1 MKNHLAAHLHASA
14 NGAAGDHTETI
25 GFDVFVH
32 TGAPTAVGPAVLPP
46 APDLQHLGIVAADA
60 IAPAPGARV
69 EVVFIEQNVSDL
81 DGMLRAI
88 GGGREV
94 HVLDAAQDGLQ
105 QMAQILAGRS
115 GIDAIHLVTHGADAS
130 LSLGSLTLK
139 ADNTD
144 AHAADLQTIG
154 RSMKDGG
161 DIMLYGCN
169 VAAGADGA
177 AWLDRLAIVTGAD
190 VAASSNL
197 TGGAELGGDW
207 TLEVNSGKIDTPSL
221 VTPDQAQLYHAVL
234 SLTSTV
240 TFANGANFVNI
251 GGATANDDVIYKV
264 HADPGYQLK
273 IDGANSGVVNYGG
286 PNIIANYQ
294 QGSEHQVTMSF
305 QAGQVFSIGY
315 IRLTNLGNTIP
326 DQDLVF
332 RGYSASNQLIATN
345 TYTLPADNSGAV
357 SRTFTFS
364 GMTDIATL
372 KVSATSIG
380 NTIQVLQIDALA
392 LSNIHILA
400 PDTTPPTLAITS
412 SASTL
417 KIGETATITFT
428 FSEDPG
434 STFTWNGSS
443 GDVTVTGG
451 TLGAISGSGLT
462 RTAIFTPTASTNG
475 GSASIS
481 VAAGTYT
488 DAAGN
493 GGGAGS
499 AVTISYDTQAPAV
512 SAPVLASGSD
522 SGVSGSDALTNVVT
536 PTLTGT
542 AEAGATVKL
551 YDSNGTTLLGTT
563 VATGG
568 AWSITSTTLG
578 AGTHTLKA
586 TATDAAGNVS
596 ALSSAL
602 AVTIDTSA
610 PTVAITSNVATL
622 KIGETATITFTFSE
636 DPGAGFTW
644 NGSSGAVTVTGGTL
658 GAISGTGLTRTA
670 TFTPTNGVDAGT
682 ASISVAAGAY
692 TDKAGNAGGAGSAL
706 ALSYDTLA
714 PAAPST
720 PDLAAASDSG
730 TSNSD
735 NITNITTPTFT
746 GTATSGA
753 TVTLYDTDGITVLGS
768 TIASGGA
775 WSIVSSTLAAGIHQI
790 SASVSDAAGNVSVSS
805 ALSVDIATAPP
816 TLAITSSAA
825 TLNSAQTAIITFTFS
840 SDPGASFTW
849 DGTAGDVVVSGGTLG
864 AISGS
869 GLTRTAVFTPTAGL
883 NNGSASITVTAG
895 AYTDA
900 VNNSGGAGT
909 SPSISID
916 TLAPNAPAAPTLNSD
931 SGASS
936 SDGIT
941 NVVTPA
947 FSGTAEAN
955 AVVTLYDSD
964 GTTVLGTTSANGSGN
979 WNITSAALA
988 AGAHS
993 ITVRQTDAAGN
1004 VSPASAAQNITI
1016 DLTAP
1021 TAIALSTTTASSG
1034 SALAGAALATLSATD
1049 AQAISYSLVTG
1060 SAGNDA
1066 SNALFTIV
1074 GSTLKPVANL
1084 ALGTYQLYVSATD
1097 AAGNHAEQALTFTVN
1112 SGPSVTAI
1120 ERAAAASATVPGAD
1134 NSVVYRV
1141 TFSELVTGVDASDFS
1156 VHGTGASGT
1165 VASVVDTGDGIHYQ
1179 VTVSGISG
1187 DGTLRLDLN
1196 ASATG
1201 IQNGVSSAITGG
1213 YTSGQTYTIDR
1224 TAPAAP
1230 STPVM
1235 TTATDTGASNA
1246 DGITSNT
1253 SPVFTGTGEIGSTVT
1268 LYDASNSNALI
1279 GSATVDGT
1287 GHYSITP
1294 SAPLTP
1300 GAHQLYAQASDAAA
1314 NTSTHSANLAVV
1326 IDTAA
1331 PTAILLPT
1339 STVYT
1344 NAGLNAVVGTLGATD
1359 VGGSGALTYQLEA
1372 GAGDTNNGNFTI
1384 SNGVLTLNDPSAVGV
1399 ATESIRIKVT
1409 DAAGNA
1415 YSQVLAVQVSAPPP
1429 PPDTSTPT
1437 VDGVPVTTAPVTLPG
1452 GGSGTTVTIPVVT
1465 AGQGTTDGATN
1476 VADIPLVTA
1485 NNSALLTAQVP
1496 VGAGLSATGG
1506 SSQPAGNSLEQLI
1519 AAIKAQTTTHDAAD
1533 QGHLTGNG
1541 TQFLGL
1547 LRDDVPLL
1555 VSTITLSNVDV
1566 AVSTPLTLTGT
1577 SAANQ
1582 HTALVIDTSA
1592 LPGNANIVL
1601 NHVDF
1606 AAVVGAATVTGN
1618 TAGQIIT
1625 GDSASQHVTISAG
1638 TASQIHVGGGSDVLQ
1653 YGINSAA
1660 ATQVAGAPQAA
1671 RLFSAPL
1678 VPNST
1683 TTGSLTAATSILL
1696 NGGKDADTASFAKAQ
1711 SAYTIDQRDGYV
1723 LLTDNSDAT
1732 QRITVTNVERLQFQD
1747 GSVAVQS
1754 RDALTTI
1761 AGLYASVLGRQAEI
1775 AGFNFWGA
1783 FEANGMSLGAIT
1795 VGILNS
1801 SEAIARGYGLNGDA
1815 THDINTL
1822 YQALFGR
1829 QGEIAGIEFWK
1840 DLMTHGY
1847 SIVDVANGFVGSA
1860 EMVGHKLAATGWDLV
1875 F

>member
-1 MKNHLAAHLHASA
+1 MKKNHPAAALHASPD
-14 NGAAGDHTETI
+14 GAASDQADAI

-32 TGAPTAVGPAVLPP
+32 TGAPTAVGQAALPP

-81 DGMLRAI
+81 DGMLKAI

-144 AHAADLQTIG
+144 AHAADLQAIG

-169 VAAGADGA
+169 VAADANGA

-207 TLEVNSGKIDTPSL
+207 TLEVSSGKIDTPSV
-221 VTPDQAQLYHAVL
+221 VTPDQAKLYHAVL
-234 SLTSTV
+234 SLSDTV
-240 TFANGANFVNI
+240 TFANSGNFVNL
-251 GGATANDDVIYKV
+251 GGATANDDVIYRV
-264 HADPGYQLK
+264 NADPGYQLK
-273 IDGANSGVVNYGG
+273 IDGANSGVVNYGS
-286 PNIIANYQ
+286 PNIIANYA
-294 QGSEHQVTMSF
+294 QGNETQVTMSF

-315 IRLTNLGNTIP
+315 IRLTNLNNTMP
-326 DQDLVF
+326 DQNLVF

-357 SRTFTFS
+357 SRLFTFT

-372 KVSATSIG
+372 KVSATTNS
-380 NTIQVLQIDALA
+380 NTIQMLQIDVLD
-392 LSNIHILA
+392 LSNIHLPVA
-400 PDTTPPTLAITS
+400 DTTPPTLAITS

-417 KIGETATITFT
+417 KIGETSTITFT

-434 STFTWNGSS
+434 STFTWNGSV

-451 TLGAISGSGLT
+451 TLGAISGAGLT
-462 RTAIFTPTASTNG
+462 RTAIFTPTAATNG

-481 VAAGTYT
+481 VTAGSYT

-493 GGGAGS
+493 SGGAGS

-512 SAPVLASGSD
+512 SAPVLPGGSD
-522 SGVSGSDALTNVVT
+522 SGVSGSDAITNVVT

-551 YDSNGTTLLGTT
+551 YDSDGTTLLGTT

-578 AGTHTLKA
+578 AGAHTLKA
-586 TATDAAGNVS
+586 TATDTAGNVS

-602 AVTIDTSA
+602 VVTIDTSA
-610 PTVAITSNVATL
+610 PTVAITSNVAAL

-682 ASISVAAGAY
+682 ASISVAASAY
-692 TDKAGNAGGAGSAL
+692 TDKAGNAGAAGIPL

-730 TSNSD
+730 ISSTD

-746 GTATSGA
+746 GTATNGA
-753 TVTLYDTDGITVLGS
+753 TVTLYDTNGSTVLG
-768 TIASGGA
+768 TTVATGGA
-775 WSIVSSTLAAGIHQI
+775 WSIVSSTLAAGVHQI
-790 SASVSDAAGNVSVSS
+790 TASVSDAAGNVSVSPS
-805 ALSVDIATAPP
+805 LSVDIATTPP
-816 TLAITSSAA
+816 TLAISSSAA
-825 TLNSAQTAIITFTFS
+825 TLNGAQTAIITFTFS
-840 SDPGASFTW
+840 ADPGASFTW

-869 GLTRTAVFTPTAGL
+869 GLIRTAVFTPTAGV
-883 NNGSASITVTAG
+883 NSGSASITVPAG
-895 AYTDA
+895 AYADA
-900 VNNSGGAGT
+900 VNNSGGAGA
-909 SPSISID
+909 SPSISFD
-916 TLAPNAPAAPTLNSD
+916 TLAPNTPAAPTLNSD

-941 NVVTPA
+941 NVVAPA

-955 AVVTLYDSD
+955 ALVTLYDSD

-979 WNITSAALA
+979 WSITSAALI

-1004 VSPASAAQNITI
+1004 VSPASPAQHVTI
-1016 DLTAP
+1016 DLAAP
-1021 TAIALSTTTASSG
+1021 TAIALSATTASAG
-1034 SALAGAALATLSATD
+1034 GAVAGAALATLSATD

-1074 GSTLKPVANL
+1074 GSTLKPIANL

-1112 SGPSVTAI
+1112 SGPSVTSI
-1120 ERAAAASATVPGAD
+1120 VRAAASATVPGAD
-1134 NSVVYRV
+1134 NSVVYSV

-1165 VASVVDTGDGIHYQ
+1165 VASVVDSGDGIHYR
-1179 VTVSGISG
+1179 VTVNGISG

-1201 IQNGVSSAITGG
+1201 IQNGASSAIVGG

-1230 STPVM
+1230 SMPVM

-1246 DGITSNT
+1246 DGVTSNT

-1279 GSATVDGT
+1279 GSATVDGG

-1294 SAPLTP
+1294 SAPFTP
-1300 GAHQLYAQASDAAA
+1300 GPHQLYVQASDAAA
-1314 NTSTHSANLAVV
+1314 NTSAHSANLAVV

-1344 NAGLNAVVGTLGATD
+1344 SAGLNAVVGTLVATD
-1359 VGGSGALTYQLEA
+1359 VGGSGALTYQLVA

-1409 DAAGNA
+1409 DAAGNF
-1415 YSQVLAVQVSAPPP
+1415 YSQVLTVQVSAPPP
-1429 PPDTSTPT
+1429 PVTPVPT
-1437 VDGVPVTTAPVTLPG
+1437 VDGVPVTTTPVTLPG

-1465 AGQGTTDGATN
+1465 AGQGTTDGAAN

-1485 NNSALLTAQVP
+1485 SNSALLTAQVP
-1496 VGAGLSATGG
+1496 VGTGLSATGG
-1506 SSQPAGNSLEQLI
+1506 GSQPAGNSLDQLI

-1533 QGHLTGNG
+1533 QSHLTGNG

-1547 LRDDVPLL
+1547 LQNDVPLL
-1555 VSTITLSNVDV
+1555 VSTITLSNVD
-1566 AVSTPLTLTGT
+1566 AAISTPLTLTGT
-1577 SAANQ
+1577 SAGNQ

-1592 LPGNANIVL
+1592 LPGNANIAL
-1601 NHVDF
+1601 SHVNF
-1606 AAVVGAATVTGN
+1606 AAVVGTATVTGD

-1625 GDSASQHVTISAG
+1625 GDRSSQHVTISAG
-1638 TASQIHVGGGSDVLQ
+1638 TASQIHAGGGSDVLQ
-1653 YGINSAA
+1653 YGVSSAA
-1660 ATQVAGAPQAA
+1660 AATHAAGAPQAA
-1671 RLFSAPL
+1671 GLLSTAL

-1696 NGGKDADTASFAKAQ
+1696 NGGTGADMASFGKAQ
-1711 SAYTIDQRDGYV
+1711 SAYSIDQRDGYILV
-1723 LLTDNSDAT
+1723 TDNSDAT
-1732 QRITVTNVERLQFQD
+1732 QRITVTNVESLQFKD

-1775 AGFNFWGA
+1775 AGFDFWGA
-1783 FEANGMSLGAIT
+1783 AEASGVSLGSIT

-1801 SEAIARGYGLNGDA
+1801 PESVARGHGLNGDVE
-1815 THDINTL
+1815 HDINTL

-1829 QGEIAGIEFWK
+1829 QSDATGFAFWK
-1840 DLMTHGY
+1840 DAIAHGA
-1847 SIVDVANGFVGSA
+1847 SITEVANGFVGSA